1 MYADDLVL
9 LSPSVCDLQK
19 MIIICVDEAKCL
31 NLKFNAKKSCIMRFG
46 ARIYATLPEANIG
59 W

>member
-19 MIIICVDEAKCL
+19 MINICVDEAKCL
-31 NLKFNAKKSCIMRFG
+31 NLKFNAKKSCIMRF
-46 ARIYATLPEANIG
+46 ATLPEVTIG